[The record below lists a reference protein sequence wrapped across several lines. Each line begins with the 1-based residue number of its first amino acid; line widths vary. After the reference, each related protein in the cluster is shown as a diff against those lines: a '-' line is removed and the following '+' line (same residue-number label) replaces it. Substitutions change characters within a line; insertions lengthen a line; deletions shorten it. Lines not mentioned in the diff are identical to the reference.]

1 MIESRDWRRAETGD
15 EQSSVMNT
23 TDHEPQREK
32 REQKR
37 EMKEVSEEK
46 VRNEKVIGE

>member
-1 MIESRDWRRAETGD
+1 MTDSREIGD
-15 EQSSVMNT
+15 EQRPVMST

-37 EMKEVSEEK
+37 EMKEVSEGEK
-46 VRNEKVIGE
+46 